1 VKINIEEIRGIKI
14 AVIESDEIELSDIQS
29 AVDILG
35 NCNYQGA
42 SKIVIKEENITPDF
56 FDLKT
61 RIAGEILQ
69 KFSNYRIQLAI
80 VGDFTEYTSKS
91 LQDFIYESNKVG
103 RIIFV
108 DSLSVAKE
116 RLINS

>member
-1 VKINIEEIRGIKI
+1 MKTNIEEIKDVKI
-14 AVIESDEIELSDIQS
+14 AVIESDQIEMYDVKS
-29 AVDILG
+29 AVNILG

-42 SKIVIKEENITPDF
+42 SKIIMKKENITPDF

-61 RIAGEILQ
+61 RIAGDILQ
-69 KFSNYRIQLAI
+69 KFSNYRMQLAI

-91 LQDFIYESNKVG
+91 LRDFIYESNKVG
-103 RIIFV
+103 RILFV

-116 RLINS
+116 RLSKN

>member
-1 VKINIEEIRGIKI
+1 MKINIEEIKGVKI
-14 AVIESDEIELSDIQS
+14 AVIESDQIEMYDVQS

-35 NCNYQGA
+35 NCNYQRA
-42 SKIVIKEENITPDF
+42 TKIIIKKVNITPDF

-69 KFSNYRIQLAI
+69 KFSNYRMQLAI

-91 LQDFIYESNKVG
+91 LRDFIFESNKVG
-103 RIIFV
+103 RILFV